1 MKGLVRVLSG
11 VSVALV
17 AGLTSVAA
25 FANEGAAAAT
35 SSNAGIGGLGA
46 AIAISV
52 AAFGGALAQGK
63 TAAAALEGMARN
75 PQAKL
80 LTPMIIGLALIE
92 SLVIYALVIAFTK
105 Y

>member
-1 MKGLVRVLSG
+1 MKGFMRVLSG
-11 VSVALV
+11 VSVAAA

-25 FANEGAAAAT
+25 FANEGAAAA
-35 SSNAGIGGLGA
+35 SSSGGGLGA
-46 AIAISV
+46 LGPAIAISV

-92 SLVIYALVIAFTK
+92 SLVIYALVIAFSK